1 MNLRN
6 NEKRV
11 FYKEAYE
18 KLRLHF
24 VYNSMN
30 AVKYYIRKNP
40 ETAASMID
48 NLAVFLRGNV
58 ENALEEKWIA
68 LSEELKFAR
77 AYAELECA
85 GNRRLKVEWLFASK
99 EGTVLSGSIYR
110 SIEKMVKKYV
120 YENGEECT
128 IWIMD
133 EEDGSAVCVWVEG
146 KEEKDLIPIRMSAE
160 DGGEGSFNE
169 DYHCR

>member
-1 MNLRN
+1 MNVRN
-6 NEKRV
+6 NEKSV
-11 FYKEAYE
+11 YYKEAYE

-40 ETAASMID
+40 KAAVSMID
-48 NLAVFLRGNV
+48 NMAVFLRGNV
-58 ENALEEKWIA
+58 ENALEEKWIS
-68 LSEELKFAR
+68 LTEELKLAR

-85 GNRRLKVEWLFASK
+85 GNRRLTVEWLLASE
-99 EGTVLSGSIYR
+99 EGEVLSGSIYR

-120 YENGEECT
+120 YENGEACI
-128 IWIMD
+128 IWIIY
-133 EEDGSAVCVWVEG
+133 EEDGSAVCVWAEG
-146 KEEKDLIPIRMSAE
+146 KEEKDMIPIRKSAE
-160 DGGEGSFNE
+160 DRRESSFNE